1 MTRRQATIFA
11 WTLCALCIVSVS
23 VQAVITLAGPTA
35 PQTAFDMVELFGWGL
50 TIPILF
56 AVPAAVIISRQPGN
70 MVGWLMMLPVL
81 TIANP
86 LPVILL
92 PLTAPPA
99 VLTPGLWLLF
109 WLSGWSW
116 IPVIFPVF
124 LIPLHFPTG
133 RPPSPRWRWVNWLAV
148 GMWLFFIIV
157 VSFAENIGPLNAD
170 WTLPNPIGLLSDQ
183 VLVVVFGVVWGLG
196 LATLAI
202 AGVAS
207 LFVRYRRADYVE
219 REQIK
224 WLLYATGLFASY
236 YTLSFLGLSDDSRS
250 SALFDLLFVLGL
262 GGIPVSIAIAIL
274 RYRLYDIDIIIRR
287 TLTYALLTGI
297 LALVYFGS
305 VVLLQTLVQQAT
317 DEQSPLVIVLSTL
330 LIAALFTPVRRRVQ
344 RFIDRRFYRSRYD
357 AQQVLARFAQRAR
370 DEVELERLSAE
381 LVGVVAE
388 TMQPEAATLWLK
400 PAPLRM
406 EASGRVEP

>member
-1 MTRRQATIFA
+1 MTRRQATIIA
-11 WTLCALCIVSVS
+11 WTLCGLCIVSVS
-23 VQAVITLAGPTA
+23 FQAVITLAGPYA
-35 PQTAFDMVELFGWGL
+35 PQTAFDMVQLFGWGL

-56 AVPAAVIISRQPGN
+56 AVPAALIISRQPAN
-70 MVGWLMMLPVL
+70 MVGWLMMLPAL

-86 LPVILL
+86 LQAILL
-92 PLTAPPA
+92 PLTDPPA

-116 IPVIFPVF
+116 IPVIFSVF

-133 RPPSPRWRWVNWLAV
+133 RPPSPRWRWINWLAI

-170 WTLPNPIGLLSDQ
+170 WTLPNPIGLLNDQ

-224 WLLYATGLFASY
+224 WLLYATCLFASY
-236 YTLSFLGLSDDSRS
+236 YISLMGLSDDARS

-262 GGIPVSIAIAIL
+262 GGIPISIAIAIL

-287 TLTYALLTGI
+287 TLVYAALTAM
-297 LALVYFGS
+297 LALVYFGM
-305 VVLLQTLVQQAT
+305 VVLLQGLIGSLTGA
-317 DEQSPLVIVLSTL
+317 EQSPVVIVVSTL
-330 LIAALFTPVRRRVQ
+330 LIAALFTPLRRKVQ
-344 RFIDRRFYRSRYD
+344 ELIDRRFYRRKYI
-357 AQQVLARFAQRAR
+357 AEQVLAGFGRTAR
-370 DEVELERLSAE
+370 DETDLDALTAEMVRIVE
-381 LVGVVAE
+381 E
-388 TMQPEAATLWLK
+388 TMRPERVAVWLQP
-400 PAPLRM
+400 
-406 EASGRVEP
+406 ASKERR